1 MSVCCE
7 MRGLVLGFISV
18 CVYIY
23 IYIVGFFFVILLTC
37 NRVGF

>member
-23 IYIVGFFFVILLTC
+23 IYSRVFFC
-37 NRVGF
+37 NFINL

>member
-23 IYIVGFFFVILLTC
+23 IYIYSRVFFC
-37 NRVGF
+37 NFINL